1 MKTTTNYKFNVSK
14 MQNLTADLAL
24 LSNLDIIFLGLYQ
37 KWRLVF
43 LIRTADHFLDTVD
56 IVRLSN

>member
-1 MKTTTNYKFNVSK
+1 

-43 LIRTADHFLDTVD
+43 LMRTSDHFLDTVD
-56 IVRLSN
+56 IVRPSN

>member
-1 MKTTTNYKFNVSK
+1 

-56 IVRLSN
+56 IVQLSN